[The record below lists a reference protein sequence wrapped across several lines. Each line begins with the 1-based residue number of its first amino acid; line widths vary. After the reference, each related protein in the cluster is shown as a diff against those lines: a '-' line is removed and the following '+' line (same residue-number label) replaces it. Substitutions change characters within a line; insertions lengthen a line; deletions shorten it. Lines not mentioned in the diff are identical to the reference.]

1 MIISI
6 SGMDNAGK
14 TTQCQILKAM
24 YPNVFKSILH
34 IKDMPSFDVK
44 NFDSDWWFKEDNAL
58 EFTHILFKC
67 LKERIDY
74 AREEKDK
81 IILFDKGT
89 DFYDARIMATLIIKG
104 MTYKKAES
112 FTKEIK
118 KEYLNEDYEDLKLF
132 LESGRYKRSNID
144 LSSQEGLRYN
154 AYIELNKLILKQ
166 MTLDYIHIPAND
178 TYTVTNTI
186 LGCIEYNL
194 GEHGKGDDGFCRIL
208 KK

>member
-58 EFTHILFKC
+58 EFTHTLFKC

-74 AREEKDK
+74 AKEEKDK

-194 GEHGKGDDGFCRIL
+194 GEHGKGDDGFCQIL